1 MATEAQIRAQ
11 AKYDKSNT
19 RQVVLK
25 LNVNTDA
32 DILAR
37 LDDTSNKQGYIKN
50 LVRSDMRN
58 SSGVLSLDSIK
69 YLLLPVVKKYGIES
83 LSIFGSYARNEAKPA
98 SDVDIL
104 INGGNYHGLI
114 EYMNMVD
121 EMKRVLER
129 DVDVVTQSSLD
140 TCRTETDMI
149 FRDNVEKERLVL
161 I

>member
-58 SSGVLSLDSIK
+58 PSGVLSLDSIK

-140 TCRTETDMI
+140 TCRTESDMI